1 LKISSGDGTYTTN
14 GRIQTFRRTTII
26 QRFYDPLAQSF
37 TVDESGAFL
46 TKLDVY
52 FAAKDENEKIS
63 CELRTVELGTP
74 TNQLVTEYSEVTLE
88 PKDINV
94 SSDAS
99 VPTTITFPSPVYLEP
114 NREYCFVLLAPSSDE
129 YEVWVARMGEKTVN
143 SATLPDAESVI
154 VTKQYVGGSLFKSQ
168 NGTIW
173 TASQFE
179 DMKFDLYKANF
190 TKDPGIAYFYNPSLE
205 NGSDI
210 TPTLLNN
217 PITTLPRKL
226 KVGITTTSAMDSILT
241 IGKKVSDNTSSAAI
255 SGNIEQV
262 GGNIANTTSNLVG
275 AGYSNGTYSG
285 VNFYSITGSGSGAI
299 GIVTFSS
306 NTLDGNPHVTTA
318 GNGYVVGD
326 VLGITTS
333 DVAQGRGAQFSI
345 KNITGK
351 DTLYL
356 TDVQGE
362 EFTSGQALV
371 VYSSSDV
378 AVSYANT
385 TIRDSSLIS
394 NLYDGRVIEVEQ
406 TNHGL
411 HADNNVVTL
420 ADIEPNTI
428 PTTLNAALGLSDTTI
443 SVANTSLFAT
453 FEGISTSSGYAKV
466 NNEIIYYNSITAG
479 AGGAGTLGIGT
490 RGMDGSLKRS
500 HDINDQIF
508 TYELNGI
515 SLHRINKQHD
525 MPSDSTLKNNREI
538 DIYHLQIDRGTRTTG
553 DNQLSFTD
561 ENSVG
566 GSVVFSSNNI
576 QFDQITPR
584 INLFTPDTSTTADS
598 QIRTV
603 SGTSAGGSEVS
614 FIDQGYEN
622 VSLNN
627 PNPLTTP
634 RMVASRINETTRL
647 TNLPNNKSLTL
658 AVNMKT
664 TDSNLSPTIDLQGS
678 NFTFGRNR
686 LNNPISDY
694 ANDGRVNSID
704 ADPHSGFYITQ
715 PIELAQPASSLKV
728 LVSAYRHS
736 SADFRVLYEL
746 SRVDSSGIEQAF
758 ELFPGFDNL
767 TDTNGDGFGDEV
779 VDSVLNNGKPDAFT
793 RASADDEYIDYQ
805 FSADNLA
812 QFNAFRIKIVMSGTN
827 EARAPR
833 FKDLRVIALA

>member
-1 LKISSGDGTYTTN
+1 
-14 GRIQTFRRTTII
+14 
-26 QRFYDPLAQSF
+26 
-37 TVDESGAFL
+37 
-46 TKLDVY
+46 
-52 FAAKDENEKIS
+52 
-63 CELRTVELGTP
+63 
-74 TNQLVTEYSEVTLE
+74 
-88 PKDINV
+88 
-94 SSDAS
+94 
-99 VPTTITFPSPVYLEP
+99 
-114 NREYCFVLLAPSSDE
+114 
-129 YEVWVARMGEKTVN
+129 
-143 SATLPDAESVI
+143 
-154 VTKQYVGGSLFKSQ
+154 
-168 NGTIW
+168 
-173 TASQFE
+173 
-179 DMKFDLYKANF
+179 
-190 TKDPGIAYFYNPSLE
+190 
-205 NGSDI
+205 
-210 TPTLLNN
+210 
-217 PITTLPRKL
+217 
-226 KVGITTTSAMDSILT
+226 
-241 IGKKVSDNTSSAAI
+241 
-255 SGNIEQV
+255 
-262 GGNIANTTSNLVG
+262 
-275 AGYSNGTYSG
+275 
-285 VNFYSITGSGSGAI
+285 
-299 GIVTFSS
+299 
-306 NTLDGNPHVTTA
+306 
-318 GNGYVVGD
+318 
-326 VLGITTS
+326 
-333 DVAQGRGAQFSI
+333 
-345 KNITGK
+345 
-351 DTLYL
+351 
-356 TDVQGE
+356 
-362 EFTSGQALV
+362 
-371 VYSSSDV
+371 
-378 AVSYANT
+378 
-385 TIRDSSLIS
+385 
-394 NLYDGRVIEVEQ
+394 
-406 TNHGL
+406 
-411 HADNNVVTL
+411 
-420 ADIEPNTI
+420 
-428 PTTLNAALGLSDTTI
+428 
-443 SVANTSLFAT
+443 
-453 FEGISTSSGYAKV
+453 
-466 NNEIIYYNSITAG
+466 
-479 AGGAGTLGIGT
+479 
-490 RGMDGSLKRS
+490 MDGSLKRS

-627 PNPLTTP
+627 LNPLTTP